1 MNLNSQQLKLSRR
14 GLLKSS
20 MAVSTA
26 AFGSSWL
33 ASQIQAAMA
42 VAKPGER
49 KKKCILLWMSGG
61 PSQMETFDPKPNH
74 ENGGP
79 TKAIATSVPG
89 ISISENL
96 PGMAAQMDHL
106 AILRSMTTKEGDHS
120 RATYLMHTGYLPQ
133 GPIRYPTMGSLLA
146 QRLIDGTCDLPAYFS
161 INPFQAFNPAAYGAG
176 FLGPSWSPLVV
187 ESSQPARNQPATTQQ
202 SANAEQPADI
212 EFQVQNLKPPE
223 SVHQSRMAAR
233 LNLLKSSEGEFLSQR
248 PGTPG
253 ESHVQAY
260 QKAVRMM
267 NSTATK
273 AFDLNQEDDVLRD
286 SYGRN
291 GFGQGC
297 LLARR
302 LLEHGV
308 SFVEV
313 TLSNQDGNGT
323 GAGWDTHAENFDQV
337 KQLCGVLDPAWSTLM
352 SDLKQRNMLDDTLV
366 VWMGEFGRTPQINGN
381 AGRDHWP
388 NSWSTALGGA
398 GIQGGQAIGKTSADG
413 VSIEDRPVT
422 VPALVSTICSA
433 LDLDPAST
441 NPSNVG
447 RPIPLADHDSE
458 AINELL

>member
-1 MNLNSQQLKLSRR
+1 MPPHTQQIQLSRR

-42 VAKPGER
+42 GSAEGKP

-61 PSQMETFDPKPNH
+61 PSQMETLDPKPDH

-79 TKAIATSVPG
+79 TQAIATSVPG

-96 PGMAAQMDHL
+96 PSVATQLGDIAL
-106 AILRSMTTKEGDHS
+106 LRSMTTKEGDHS

-133 GPIRYPTMGSLLA
+133 GPIRYPSLGSLLA
-146 QRLIDGTCDLPAYFS
+146 QRLVDGACDLPAYFS
-161 INPFQAFNPAAYGAG
+161 INPFQAFNPAAYGSG

-187 ESSQPARNQPATTQQ
+187 ESTQPNAV
-202 SANAEQPADI
+202 AEQQAEI
-212 EFQVQNLKPPE
+212 EFQVRNLQPPNG
-223 SVHQSRMAAR
+223 VKKNRVKAR
-233 LNLLKSSEGEFLSQR
+233 LNLLKSAESEFLAQR

-253 ESHVQAY
+253 ESHIQAY

-267 NSTATK
+267 NSSATK
-273 AFDLNQEDDVLRD
+273 AFNLDQEDDLLRD
-286 SYGRN
+286 AYGRN

-302 LLEHGV
+302 LIEHGV

-313 TLSNQDGNGT
+313 TLSSPDGNGT
-323 GAGWDTHAENFDQV
+323 GAGWDTHAENFGQV
-337 KQLCGVLDPAWSTLM
+337 KQLCSVLDPAWSTLM
-352 SDLKQRNMLDDTLV
+352 TDLKQRDLLHDTLV
-366 VWMGEFGRTPQINGN
+366 IWMGEFGRTPQINGN
-381 AGRDHWP
+381 SGRDHWP
-388 NSWSTALGGA
+388 NSWSTALAGA
-398 GIQGGQAIGKTSADG
+398 SIQGGQVVGRTSADG
-413 VSIEDRPVT
+413 VAIEDRPVT
-422 VPALVSTICSA
+422 VPALISTICDA
-433 LDLDPAST
+433 LDLDPTST

-447 RPIPLADHDSE
+447 RPIPLADHGAES
-458 AINELL
+458 ISELL

>member
-1 MNLNSQQLKLSRR
+1 MTRNSQQLQLTRR

-20 MAVSTA
+20 TAVGAA

-33 ASQIQAAMA
+33 ASQIQAAMQNTS
-42 VAKPGER
+42 AKTPR
-49 KKKCILLWMSGG
+49 KCILLWMSGG
-61 PSQMETFDPKPNH
+61 PSQMETFDPKPDH

-89 ISISENL
+89 LSISENL
-96 PGMAAQMDHL
+96 PGIAKQMGDL

-133 GPIRYPTMGSLLA
+133 GPIRYPTLGSLLS
-146 QRLIDGTCDLPAYFS
+146 QRLVDAKADLPAYFS
-161 INPFQAFNPAAYGAG
+161 INPFQAFNPAAYGSG

-187 ESSQPARNQPATTQQ
+187 ESNQP
-202 SANAEQPADI
+202 NPDAEDAEI
-212 EFQVQNLKPPE
+212 KFQVQNLRPPE
-223 SVHQSRMAAR
+223 SVAKKRMASR
-233 LNLLKSSEGEFLSQR
+233 LDLLKASELEFLNAR

-253 ESHVQAY
+253 ESHVEAY

-273 AFDLNQEDDVLRD
+273 AFDLSQEDDALRD
-286 SYGRN
+286 AYGRN

-302 LLEHGV
+302 LIEHGV

-313 TLSNQDGNGT
+313 TLSSADGNGT

-337 KQLCGVLDPAWSTLM
+337 GQLCGVLDPAWSTLM
-352 SDLKQRNMLDDTLV
+352 SDLKQRGLLDDTLI
-366 VWMGEFGRTPQINGN
+366 VWMGEFGRTPQINDN
-381 AGRDHWP
+381 SGRDHWP
-388 NSWSTALGGA
+388 NSWSTVLGGA
-398 GIQGGQAIGKTSADG
+398 GVLGGQAVGKTSDDG
-413 VSIEDRPVT
+413 VAIEDRPVT
-422 VPALVSTICSA
+422 VPALIATICEA
-433 LDLDPAST
+433 LQLDPAST

-447 RPIPLADHDSE
+447 RPIPLADHDAES
-458 AINELL
+458 IDELLRNQA

>member
-1 MNLNSQQLKLSRR
+1 MIQDSQQLRLTRR

-20 MAVSTA
+20 TAVGSA
-26 AFGSSWL
+26 ALGSSWL
-33 ASQIQAAMA
+33 ATQIQAAMRNKA
-42 VAKPGER
+42 AENGTHQSP
-49 KKKCILLWMSGG
+49 KKCILLWMSGG
-61 PSQMETFDPKPNH
+61 PSQMETFDPKPDH

-89 ISISENL
+89 LSISENL
-96 PGMAAQMDHL
+96 PGMAKQIDDL

-133 GPIRYPTMGSLLA
+133 GPIRYPTLGSLLA
-146 QRLIDGTCDLPAYFS
+146 ERLADAKSDLPAYFS
-161 INPFQAFNPAAYGAG
+161 INPFQAFNPAAYSSG

-187 ESSQPARNQPATTQQ
+187 ESNQPNPDAED
-202 SANAEQPADI
+202 SAI
-212 EFQVQNLKPPE
+212 EFQVQNLQPPE
-223 SVHQSRMAAR
+223 SVAKKRMATR
-233 LNLLKSSEGEFLSQR
+233 LGLLKAAEQEFLRER

-253 ESHVQAY
+253 ESHVEAY

-267 NSTATK
+267 NSTSTK
-273 AFDLNQEDDVLRD
+273 AFDLSKEDDVIRD
-286 SYGRN
+286 AYGRN

-313 TLSNQDGNGT
+313 TLSSADGNGS

-337 KQLCGVLDPAWSTLM
+337 SQLCGVLDPAWSTLM
-352 SDLKQRNMLDDTLV
+352 SDLKQRGMLDDTLV

-381 AGRDHWP
+381 SGRDHWP
-388 NSWSTALGGA
+388 NSWSTVLGGA
-398 GIQGGQAIGKTSADG
+398 GIQGGQAVGKTSDDG
-413 VSIEDRPVT
+413 VAIEDRPVT
-422 VPALVSTICSA
+422 VPALISTICEA
-433 LDLDPAST
+433 LELDPTST

-447 RPIPLADHDSE
+447 RPIPLADHDAES
-458 AINELL
+458 IVELLGEDV